1 VDISEPT
8 AQQLQSRRDEAGWV
22 ARRYMSLIASRKDLL
37 YRATER
43 AGLTE
48 RILTRAL
55 QQSGG
60 TRRDGRPRMTSL
72 RPQGRRGLWLT
83 SVQPYRG
90 ARSWDAG
97 VLHHVHGQGED
108 TRHR

>member
-1 VDISEPT
+1 
-8 AQQLQSRRDEAGWV
+8 
-22 ARRYMSLIASRKDLL
+22 MSLIASRKDLL

-72 RPQGRRGLWLT
+72 RPRAAVGFG
-83 SVQPYRG
+83 
-90 ARSWDAG
+90 
-97 VLHHVHGQGED
+97 
-108 TRHR
+108 